1 MLKTLWN
8 DESGV
13 ILSAEIV
20 LVATILVL
28 GMIVGLVELQSAV
41 VFELNDLSDAFGDL
55 SQSYETTGFTSS
67 KSGVTGVK
75 AATIGSEWRD
85 GGDECDLCSLSI
97 VCSDKGETPAAQ

>member
-41 VFELNDLSDAFGDL
+41 VFELGDLSDAFGDL
-55 SQSYETTGFTSS
+55 SQSYETSGFTSKKESVGSS
-67 KSGVTGVK
+67 KARTV
-75 AATIGSEWRD
+75 GSEWSD
-85 GGDECDLCSLSI
+85 QGDSCDLCSLSI
-97 VCSDKGETPAAQ
+97 VCDDKGETPAP

>member
-41 VFELNDLSDAFGDL
+41 VFELNDLADAFGDL
-55 SQSYETTGFTSS
+55 SQQYETTGFR
-67 KSGVTGVK
+67 SGK
-75 AATIGSEWRD
+75 AGAGANYKATTVGSEWLD
-85 GGDECDLCSLSI
+85 QGDSCDLCSLEI
-97 VCSDKGETPAAQ
+97 VCDNKGETP

>member
-41 VFELNDLSDAFGDL
+41 VFELSDLSDAFGDL
-55 SQSYETTGFTSS
+55 SQQYETTGFR
-67 KSGVTGVK
+67 SGK
-75 AATIGSEWRD
+75 AGAGANYKATTVGSEWLD
-85 GGDECDLCSLSI
+85 QGDSCDLCSLEI
-97 VCSDKGETPAAQ
+97 VCDNKGETP

>member
-41 VFELNDLSDAFGDL
+41 VFELGDLSDAFGDL
-55 SQSYETTGFTSS
+55 SQSYETSGFRSS
-67 KSGVTGVK
+67 KSGTTGIK
-75 AATIGSEWRD
+75 ASTTGSEWLD
-85 GGDECDLCSLSI
+85 GTDNCDLCSLSI
-97 VCSDKGETPAAQ
+97 ECSDKGESTTH